1 MPVTPAELSGR
12 SCHCPAH
19 SWPSVPSEDS
29 HSFSLAWGHA
39 FFLLAGSPSGHLV
52 WKKQMYL
59 LNGRTKE
66 WRRCAG
72 GS

>member
-1 MPVTPAELSGR
+1 MPLPGTFLALCALR
-12 SCHCPAH
+12 RL
-19 SWPSVPSEDS
+19 
-29 HSFSLAWGHA
+29 SFSLAWGHA
-39 FFLLAGSPSGHLV
+39 FFLLADSPSGHLV